1 VHTTRSSPNSAI
13 ERILAQLREVPINPD
28 AVRRVAVTGA
38 TALIALVLGVALWS
52 HYMRAP
58 WTRDGRVR
66 VEVVNI
72 AAEISGKVLDLP
84 VTDNQYVH
92 KGDVLFNID
101 PADYRLALA
110 QANALVETRRIN
122 REIAKQDFDR
132 RKLLGAQAVSSE
144 EINTSESTAA
154 AAQAAYDQ
162 AVAQRDQA
170 QLNLSRTVITSPVD
184 GWVTN
189 LHLRVGDY
197 AASGQIRISVTD
209 SDSFWVVGYFEET
222 KLPYIHV
229 GDSAE
234 IQLMGVGPVVL
245 GHVESFSTG
254 IADDNSGTEAPGLP
268 SVNPVFTWV
277 RLAQRIP
284 VRLRIDYIPD
294 GVRIAA
300 GQTCTIVIGTARKS
314 DSSKAKDESLG
325 TLSVNRPG

>member
-1 VHTTRSSPNSAI
+1 MHDIRPSLTDPISRVFNRF
-13 ERILAQLREVPINPD
+13 REIPIDP
-28 AVRRVAVTGA
+28 AVVRRVAVTSGA
-38 TALIALVLGVALWS
+38 VLLAFVLGMTLWY
-52 HYMRAP
+52 HYMRSP

-72 AAEISGKVLDLP
+72 ATEISGKVSELP
-84 VTDNQYVH
+84 VTDNQFVH

-132 RKLLGAQAVSSE
+132 RKQLGAQAVSSE

-154 AAQAAYDQ
+154 AAQAGYDQ

-170 QLNLSRTVITSPVD
+170 QLNLSRTVISSPVN

-189 LHLRVGDY
+189 LHLRIGDY
-197 AASGQIRISVTD
+197 ATPGQIKISVTD
-209 SDSFWVVGYFEET
+209 SDSFWIAGYFEET

-229 GDSAE
+229 GDSAD
-234 IQLMGVGPVVL
+234 IQLMGVGPAVL

-254 IADDNSGTEAPGLP
+254 IADNNSGTEAPGLP

-284 VRLRIDYIPD
+284 VRLRIDHIPD

-300 GQTCTIVIGTARKS
+300 GQTCTITIGSPSKN
-314 DSSKAKDESLG
+314 DSPKDKTPER
-325 TLSVNRPG
+325 LSVNQQN